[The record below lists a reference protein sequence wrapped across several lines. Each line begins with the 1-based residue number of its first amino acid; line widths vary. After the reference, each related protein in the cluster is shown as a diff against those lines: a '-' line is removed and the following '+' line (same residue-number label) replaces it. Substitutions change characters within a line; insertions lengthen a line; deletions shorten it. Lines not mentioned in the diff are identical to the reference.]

1 MASAKKSRIE
11 TLHNMFI
18 ETLITALQA
27 GDQPASVLSVI
38 RATLADAKVQP
49 AITGD
54 DRIERMKSMYTQLP
68 FTDTTEDGIP
78 TTNEKAKH

>member
-27 GDQPASVLSVI
+27 GDQPASILSVI

-54 DRIERMKSMYTQLP
+54 DRIELMKSMYTQLP
-68 FTDTTEDGIP
+68 FSSTDEDGVP
-78 TTNEKAKH
+78 STHPKTN